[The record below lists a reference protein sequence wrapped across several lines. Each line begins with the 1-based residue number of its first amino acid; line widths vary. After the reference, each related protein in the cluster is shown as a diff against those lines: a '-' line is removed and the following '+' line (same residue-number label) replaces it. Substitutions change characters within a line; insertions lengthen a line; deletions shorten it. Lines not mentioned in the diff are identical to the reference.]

1 MSIQGDIRTA
11 LASVA
16 SGRVYADA
24 APDNAPLPL
33 VVYRRTGHF
42 PEMTLNG
49 YAGLTR
55 SAFVFEAW
63 AATKDGAVALAG
75 EVVTAI
81 DAGAGLT
88 IKYREPA
95 DADEYESSTDQY
107 VDLVA
112 YSFWHA

>member
-1 MSIQGDIRTA
+1 MSIQGDISTA

-33 VVYRRTGHF
+33 VVYRRSGHF

-63 AATKDGAVALAG
+63 ATTKDGAVALAAA
-75 EVVTAI
+75 VAAAI
-81 DAGAGLT
+81 DAASGLT

-95 DADEYESSTDQY
+95 DADEYENTTDQY
-107 VDLVA
+107 VDLVG
-112 YSFWHA
+112 YSFWHP